1 MTDHSETAWE
11 QDEIESH
18 LRSAMDALT
27 PNVFD
32 KIDLSTPQEIYVKP
46 SRRVRMHRRMRTV
59 AMAAAACL
67 CVAVLGGGVSFYQN
81 HRVDSVIG
89 IDVNPSIELSV
100 NRNEKVLQANPLN
113 EDAETILDDMNLK
126 NVDLDIA
133 VNALIGSM
141 VRNGYLDELDNAIL
155 VTVSNEN
162 EKKASSLRQDVV
174 GDVESSL
181 QEHAVQAVVYDQRMK
196 VTGEIQD
203 LAEKYNISYG
213 KAYFLRELIRD
224 NDLTENDMKKFS
236 GMTMEEIAREI
247 ADRAYTVGYSKT
259 DSTIETDAALVR
271 EVTLPQTEEETLA
284 ETTVEST
291 GQPENEPTPA
301 EQPSTAVRPVETTA
315 AADEDEEEVD
325 SGGKKAKID
334 YVDYESGSLNIVF
347 KEKVKWKNPTVSV
360 VDPDGQSYSARITD
374 TGGTSCEIHVKG
386 LPANTE
392 CTFTLGGVAVRDGG
406 SFGTVKGYFET
417 PDIADDL
424 IDEDDDDA
432 DDETVE
438 TKPSETS
445 RAPETLTEAV
455 KESTHSETEY
465 SQMETKPTEKETK
478 TDAESAN

>member
-1 MTDHSETAWE
+1 MTDHSETVWE

-18 LRSAMDALT
+18 LRSAMDTLT

-46 SRRVRMHRRMRTV
+46 SRSVRMYRRMRTV

-224 NDLTENDMKKFS
+224 NDLTENDMKKFA

-374 TGGTSCEIHVKG
+374 TGGTSCEIHIKG

-424 IDEDDDDA
+424 MDEDDDDA

-465 SQMETKPTEKETK
+465 SQMETKQTEKETK

>member
-46 SRRVRMHRRMRTV
+46 SRRVRMYRRMRTV

-224 NDLTENDMKKFS
+224 NDLTENDMKKFA

-259 DSTIETDAALVR
+259 DSTIETDAALVH
-271 EVTLPQTEEETLA
+271 EVTLPQTEEETLPKA
-284 ETTVEST
+284 EEEST
-291 GQPENEPTPA
+291 FLPEAPSSTA
-301 EQPSTAVRPVETTA
+301 EQPSAAARPVETTA
-315 AADEDEEEVD
+315 AADEEEVD

-360 VDPDGQSYSARITD
+360 VDSNGESYSARITD

-386 LPANTE
+386 LPSNME
-392 CTFTLGGVAVRDGG
+392 CTFTLAGVAVRDGG
-406 SFGTVKGYFET
+406 SFGTVKGYFDT